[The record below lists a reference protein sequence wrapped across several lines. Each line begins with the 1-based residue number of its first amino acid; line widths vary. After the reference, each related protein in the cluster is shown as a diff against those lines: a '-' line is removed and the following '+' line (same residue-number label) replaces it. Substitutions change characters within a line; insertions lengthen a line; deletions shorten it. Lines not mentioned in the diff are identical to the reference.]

1 MSNRVLGRAALAC
14 AMIGM
19 LAASEA
25 IAASAPPVHVR
36 GTVEA
41 LQGQKLTVRTRD
53 GATTA
58 IALAPDYAVTGVVK
72 ARLSDI
78 AVGKFVGIAAMPAG
92 SGPLKAVEVVVFPEA
107 ARGAGEGHYAWDLEP
122 GSTMT
127 NATVAAEVDRVDG
140 PTLTLKHKGGENSI
154 TVPKDV
160 PVVTF
165 GPGSRSLLVPGA
177 HVFVSATKQLGGSL
191 TARRILVGKDGVTP
205 PM

>member
-1 MSNRVLGRAALAC
+1 MNNRILGSAALAC
-14 AMIGM
+14 AMFGM
-19 LAASEA
+19 LAAREA
-25 IAASAPPVHVR
+25 IAAPAPPVHVR

-41 LQGQKLTVRTRD
+41 LQGQELTVRTRD
-53 GATTA
+53 GATTV
-58 IALAPDYAVTGVVK
+58 IALSPDYAVTGVVK
-72 ARLSDI
+72 ASLSDI
-78 AVGKFVGIAAMPAG
+78 TVGKFVGIAAMPAG
-92 SGPLKAVEVVVFPEA
+92 GGPLKAVEVVVFPEA

-140 PTLTLKHKGGENSI
+140 PTLTLKHKDGENSI

-160 PVVTF
+160 PIVTF
-165 GPGSRSLLVPGA
+165 GPGSRDLLVPGA
-177 HVFVSATKQLGGSL
+177 HVFVPAAKQPDGSL